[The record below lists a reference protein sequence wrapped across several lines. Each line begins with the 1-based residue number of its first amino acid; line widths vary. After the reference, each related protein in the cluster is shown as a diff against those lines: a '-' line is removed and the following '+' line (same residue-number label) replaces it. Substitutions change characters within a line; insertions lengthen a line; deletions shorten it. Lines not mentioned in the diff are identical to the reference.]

1 MNNELNLDIRKAS
14 LEDDLLRIAELL
26 YKTDPYIYPYWFETL
41 DKCTEALSK
50 LLQEDK
56 FIFNIGNIYI
66 AIDKEENEIAGLVCA
81 IDTEAE
87 LDYDY
92 TELKNRNERYK
103 FTIENYVLPLIEEVK
118 DAEYVYIS
126 NVCVHEEYRGKHVGN
141 SLLKHIIE
149 HYRENLTN
157 TIVLDVIENN
167 VNAVKLYEKL
177 GFFQE
182 GDLYKGFSSPT
193 EERPNVFSM
202 KTEPKKEEII

>member
-1 MNNELNLDIRKAS
+1 MNNELNLEIRKAS

-41 DKCTEALSK
+41 DKCTKELSE

-56 FIFNIGNIYI
+56 FIFNIKNLYL
-66 AIDKEENEIAGLVCA
+66 AIDKEENKIAGLVCA
-81 IDTEAE
+81 IDIDAE
-87 LDYDY
+87 LDYNY
-92 TELKNRNERYK
+92 TELQNKNERYK
-103 FTIENYVLPLIEEVK
+103 FTIENYILPLIEEVK

-126 NVCVHEEYRGKHVGN
+126 NVCVHEKYRGKHVGN
-141 SLLKHIIE
+141 RLLKYIIE

-182 GDLYKGFSSPT
+182 GDLYKGFSAPS

-202 KTEPKKEEII
+202 KTEPKKEEVI